1 MLTNK
6 IYPIAAVGY
15 VFRQGED
22 PVAERV
28 DVVHH
33 VAAQGDTHLPV
44 GYISAGSLRTVA
56 GDGVDKLICIK
67 M

>member
-1 MLTNK
+1 MLINK

-22 PVAERV
+22 PIAQGVNI
-28 DVVHH
+28 VHH

-44 GYISAGSLRTVA
+44 GYISAGSLGAVA
-56 GDGVDKLICIK
+56 DDGVDKLICIK